1 MTGLAALIA
10 VASGGCFA
18 LSAALQHHAAH
29 REIRRDART
38 SRTSRTLDPRLL
50 ARLVRRPLWLGGRL
64 AAVLGVVLQALAL
77 RAAPLALVQPL
88 LMIGLALCVVL
99 EPRLGGDRADR
110 RTLGAALLA
119 TSGLTVFM
127 IVAEPAAG
135 DRAPTAA
142 TMTAV
147 AGACALTITG
157 CLAAARYRP
166 AAAGTALGAAT
177 GIAFG
182 LTAAVLKAGAGT
194 FDDPVALVTNWAPY
208 AYLAC
213 AAAALLLNQ
222 NAFLTGSLTA
232 PLTAITLSEPLTA
245 LLIGLTAF
253 HEHLDITGPRAAL
266 MLAGAAAMAS
276 GVHRLAAARPAA
288 PPRPA
293 STDTVA
299 TTAPDRIKV
308 RPVSLHKP

>member
-1 MTGLAALIA
+1 MTVLAALIA

-29 REIRRDART
+29 REARRDARAP
-38 SRTSRTLDPRLL
+38 RTLDPRLL
-50 ARLVRRPLWLGGRL
+50 ARLARRPLWLGGRL
-64 AAVLGVVLQALAL
+64 AAILGVVLQALAL
-77 RAAPLALVQPL
+77 RAAPLSLVQPL

-127 IVAEPAAG
+127 VVAEPAAG

-142 TMTAV
+142 TMGVV
-147 AGACALTITG
+147 AGACALAITG
-157 CLAAARYRP
+157 CLAAARRRP
-166 AAAGTALGAAT
+166 AAAGAALGAAT

-182 LTAAVLKAGAGT
+182 LTAAVLKAGTGT
-194 FDDPVALVTNWAPY
+194 FDDPVALVANWAPY

-213 AAAALLLNQ
+213 AAIALLLNQ

-253 HEHLDITGPRAAL
+253 HERLDVTVPRAAL
-266 MLAGAAAMAS
+266 MLAGAAAMTT
-276 GVHRLAAARPAA
+276 GVHRLAASRPTA
-288 PPRPA
+288 PRA
-293 STDTVA
+293 STGAVA

-308 RPVSLHKP
+308 HPVSLHKP